1 MTVIPIKAKRLIFL
15 GTSYPG
21 AQRLKGSILVKNVS
35 PILQDAVSKCLFLLT
50 LLHII
55 EVSKCLAHNL

>member
-1 MTVIPIKAKRLIFL
+1 MAVIPIKTKKLIFL

-21 AQRLKGSILVKNVS
+21 VETLKGSILVKNVS
-35 PILQDAVSKCLFLLT
+35 HILQDAENKCLILLT

>member
-1 MTVIPIKAKRLIFL
+1 MAVIPIKTKKLIFL
-15 GTSYPG
+15 GMNYPG
-21 AQRLKGSILVKNVS
+21 AERLKGSILVKNVS
-35 PILQDAVSKCLFLLT
+35 HILQDAVKKCLFLLT